1 MNKIRTYI
9 FALLITFFDML
20 ALSINISL
28 ILNSLEIRVKKNSYI
43 LLMAWEYFLS
53 SIICLFN
60 AYRFIKTQKR
70 ISLYL
75 AISIIALIITFIG
88 LFNHIDLNTTGA
100 MALSAIITVTIITL
114 IYLTVKKTI
123 TKKIYIQC

>member
-9 FALLITFFDML
+9 FALLITSFDML
-20 ALSINISL
+20 TLSINISM
-28 ILNSLEIRVKKNSYI
+28 ILNSLEIGVKKNSYI

-88 LFNHIDLNTTGA
+88 LFNHIDMNTSGA